1 VSPEELCEEYLRVS
15 ALRPRTEISYRNVV
29 NAFVNDTQAKDL
41 DEVTLD
47 LVISWRDD
55 VLKRATETTWHTYQR
70 TLRAMW
76 NYALDQEYVAEN
88 PFQKV
93 RAPRRGGKVKKT
105 LSSSTVREAIRYLEK
120 CDGTDKFKPAWFWL
134 TVFKTLIH
142 TGMRTQQLVSMRWR
156 DINFDR
162 GTILLSYVGSKS
174 HREWQ
179 IPIPR
184 RIDEELRYL
193 AEMSRKYSNRT
204 LKQLR
209 NEQVFRIQLFNDA
222 YAGSEMTPSQ
232 VFGFFRRLSQV
243 MKVKISPHRLRHT
256 FATMLATT
264 PSVDL
269 RTLQYLLG
277 HTDIRVTMGYVHPMP
292 SVLKSALDSIEIEPK
307 KEID

>member
-29 NAFVNDTQAKDL
+29 NAFVNDTRAKDI
-41 DEVTLD
+41 DEVKLD

-76 NYALDQEYVAEN
+76 NYAIEQEYVTEN

-93 RAPRRGGKVKKT
+93 RAPMKGGKVKKT
-105 LSSSTVREAIRYLEK
+105 LSSPTILEAIQYLEK

-134 TVFKTLIH
+134 IVFKTLLH
-142 TGMRTQQLVSMRWR
+142 TGMRTQQLVTLRWR
-156 DINFDR
+156 DIDFDR
-162 GTILLSYVGSKS
+162 GTILMSYVGSKS
-174 HREWQ
+174 HREWL

-184 RIDEELRYL
+184 RIKKELRYL
-193 AEMSRKYSNRT
+193 AEMSKKYSHKT
-204 LKQLR
+204 LKQLH

-222 YAGSEMTPSQ
+222 YAGSEMTPTQ
-232 VFGFFRRLSQV
+232 VFGFFRRLSKA

-256 FATMLATT
+256 FATRLAAL
-264 PSVDL
+264 PGVDL
-269 RTLQYLLG
+269 QILQYLLG
-277 HTDIRVTMGYVHPMP
+277 HTDVRVTLEYVRPDENAI
-292 SVLKSALDSIEIEPK
+292 KSALDSI
-307 KEID
+307 DM